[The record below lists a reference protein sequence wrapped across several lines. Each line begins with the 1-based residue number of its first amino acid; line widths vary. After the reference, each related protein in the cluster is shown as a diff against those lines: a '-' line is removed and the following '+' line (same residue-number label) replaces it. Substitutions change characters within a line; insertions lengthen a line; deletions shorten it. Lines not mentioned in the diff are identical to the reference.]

1 LNRDEKNIEFLLKDK
16 VLNVIDLIETSMAL
30 RVKLR
35 KNTDAILREK
45 NKWILSLND
54 IQNDSLI
61 ISIEERE
68 MKITIE
74 ESFHLYFIQQKLKSN
89 K

>member
-1 LNRDEKNIEFLLKDK
+1 LKDK
-16 VLNVIDLIETSMAL
+16 VLNVINLIGTSMAPI
-30 RVKLR
+30 VKLR

-45 NKWILSLND
+45 HKWILSLND

-61 ISIEERE
+61 KSIEESE

-74 ESFHLYFIQQKLKSN
+74 ESFHLYFIQQKLKLN

>member
-1 LNRDEKNIEFLLKDK
+1 MNRDEKNIEFLLKDK